1 MAQFNEE
8 SLKKQIKSG
17 EFSRLYI
24 IYGNEGYLKQFY
36 ANAICSKAVDKDFE
50 DFNLK
55 KLDGK
60 DTNLNEIYDCISAF
74 PMMSEYTCT
83 IVKDFPLNS
92 FIGDRAKVDSEFE
105 NVISDIP
112 ESSILVF
119 WMDTMEVDEKDK
131 KWAKVLKIFDETG
144 VCAKID
150 KRTRAAL
157 EKLLISS
164 AAKKGCT
171 LSRENAYYIID
182 LVGEDMS
189 TLQNELNKV
198 CAYVNEG
205 EIERSHIDKTVI
217 VSVEAKIFQLSRMVV
232 RGEADNAYENL
243 ANLFKLREE
252 PIVILSV
259 LSKSFVDMY
268 RVKAAK
274 EAGVSNAKMADEFSG
289 NVYKNKLFTL
299 DNAASDVKNYSITQL
314 KNALD
319 ILADAD
325 RRLKSTSEDSRTV
338 LEEVILRL
346 LRL

>member
-157 EKLLISS
+157 EKLLVSS

-274 EAGVSNAKMADEFSG
+274 EAGVSNAKMADEFPG

-319 ILADAD
+319 VLADAD

>member
-1 MAQFNEE
+1 MAHFNEE
-8 SLKKQIKSG
+8 ALKKQIKSK

-83 IVKDFPLNS
+83 LVKDFPLNNY
-92 FIGDRAKVDSEFE
+92 IGDRAKVDGEFE
-105 NVISDIP
+105 SIISDIP
-112 ESSILVF
+112 DSSILIF
-119 WMDTMEVDEKDK
+119 WMDTIDVDEKDK
-131 KWAKVLKIFDETG
+131 KWSKVIKLFDEKG
-144 VCAKID
+144 VCAQID
-150 KRTRAAL
+150 KRSRSAL
-157 EKLLISS
+157 EKLLVSS

-171 LSRENAYYIID
+171 LSRDNACYIIN

-198 CAYVNEG
+198 CAYVNSG
-205 EIERSHIDKTVI
+205 EIKKEHIDKTVI
-217 VSVEAKIFQLSRMVV
+217 ISVEAKIFLLSRMIV

-252 PIVILSV
+252 PIAILGV
-259 LSKSFVDMY
+259 LSKAFVDMY
-268 RVKAAK
+268 RVKAAR
-274 EAGVSNAKMADEFSG
+274 EAGVQNIRMAEEFPA

-299 DNAASDVKNYSITQL
+299 DNAATDIKNYSVTQL

-319 ILADAD
+319 ILSDAD
-325 RRLKSTSEDSRTV
+325 RRLKSTGEDGKTV
-338 LEEVILRL
+338 LEELILRL

>member
-8 SLKKQIKSG
+8 TLKKQIKSG
-17 EFSRLYI
+17 EFSRVYI

-36 ANAICSKAVDKDFE
+36 ANSICSKSVSKDFE

-60 DTNLNEIYDCISAF
+60 DTNLNEIYDCISSF

-83 IVKDFPLNS
+83 LVKDFPLNT

-105 NVISDIP
+105 AIISDIP

-119 WMDTMEVDEKDK
+119 WMDTMDVDEKDK
-131 KWAKVLKIFDETG
+131 KWSKILSIIDGIGT
-144 VCAKID
+144 CAKID
-150 KRTRAAL
+150 KRSRAAL

-164 AAKKGCT
+164 ASKKGCT
-171 LSRENAYYIID
+171 LSKEDAYYIIN

-198 CAYVNEG
+198 CAYVKEG
-205 EIERSHIDKTVI
+205 EIKRSHIDKTVI
-217 VSVEAKIFQLSRMVV
+217 ISVEAKIFQLSRMIV

-243 ANLFKLREE
+243 SNLFKLREE
-252 PIVILSV
+252 PVVILSV
-259 LSKSFVDMY
+259 LSKAFVDMY

-274 EAGVSNAKMADEFSG
+274 EAGVQNAKMADEFPG

-299 DNAASDVKNYSITQL
+299 DNAVTDARNYSITQL
-314 KNALD
+314 RNALD

-325 RRLKSTSEDSRTV
+325 RRLKSTGEDGKTV
-338 LEEVILRL
+338 LEELILRL

>member
-157 EKLLISS
+157 EKLLVSS

-346 LRL
+346 LKL